1 MIRIHVGQLDID
13 EQDELVFS
21 LLLTFADTRIDDALS
36 FLSKLGKTCHLFSNN
51 VCLFDWCLTAL
62 SAQQGYIVS

>member
-51 VCLFDWCLTAL
+51 VCLFD
-62 SAQQGYIVS
+62 